1 MSSDLTGGLKIDD
14 PAARELP
21 AMRAAWPA
29 WTLAILSLLTFFLQI
44 ARGSPD
50 DLDGLRGL
58 TLSAASLEQGQW
70 WTLVTHAFV
79 QSGAFGHIA
88 AMALFVG
95 MGLWTFAA
103 RDRDWMGGWRMLA
116 VFALTSAAAATV
128 HFLSGRTEPLT
139 GLWQG
144 VAGLAGF
151 YVASGR
157 WPRPVASWGGESRKG
172 GRWARAQGLVWG
184 WGVLCFSASNLL
196 DDHPVVRDNPL
207 GVAISLGCVGVV
219 ALLVGR
225 WGSGAAVKLVAGL
238 MLCAWMLIVSLFVV
252 AMLQAVPSNFWI
264 APLVAAMTGLA
275 LGVIERGWSTRDGE

>member
-70 WTLVTHAFV
+70 WTLATHAFV

-88 AMALFVG
+88 AMGLFVG
-95 MGLWTFAA
+95 MGLWTLAA
-103 RDRDWMGGWRMLA
+103 RDKDWMGGWRMLA
-116 VFALTSAAAATV
+116 VFALTSAAAALV

-151 YVASGR
+151 YLASGR
-157 WPRPVASWGGESRKG
+157 WPRPVASWDGETRKG
-172 GRWARAQGLVWG
+172 GRWERARGLVWG
-184 WGVLCFSASNLL
+184 WAVICFSADNLL
-196 DDHPVVRDNPL
+196 ADYPAFHETPL
-207 GVAISLGCVGVV
+207 GLPIALGGVAV

-238 MLCAWMLIVSLFVV
+238 MLCAYVLVGSLFLV
-252 AMLQAVPSNFWI
+252 AMLQAASPGFWI
-264 APLVAAMTGLA
+264 APLGAAMTGLA
-275 LGVIERGWSTRDGE
+275 LGVIERGWSTPDGD